1 VSTAAAAAEVS
12 VPAKRSWLPL
22 AILGAAQFVMVLD
35 SSVMNVSISQ
45 IVHDLNTSIQGVQT
59 AITMYTL
66 VMAAFM
72 LVGAKLGD
80 MYGRD
85 RIFAIGLAVYA
96 CGSLT
101 TALSPNLT
109 VLLIGWSLIEGL
121 GAVMVIP
128 AIAALI
134 ASNYEGK
141 QRALAYGVIGGV
153 AGAAIAAGPLI
164 GGWVT
169 TELSWRY
176 VFAGEVV
183 IVIAVL
189 LFRRRMT
196 PAPRA
201 EHRPKLDVVGAALS
215 AIGLGLGVFGILM
228 SSTWGWVRPKSPPTI
243 GGHELTPFGF
253 SLVPFLIF
261 GGLVFMALFKS
272 WEERRERQGK
282 DVLLKRG
289 LAKIPPLGAG
299 LQTLAT
305 MQLVLLGTFFV
316 LPVYLQ
322 VVLGY
327 NAFDT
332 GKRLFPMSVSMLIA
346 ALAGP
351 RLASR
356 FAPKWVCQ
364 AGLAAMTLA
373 ALVLTGTIDVTL
385 HGTAFALSLILF
397 GIGAGLL
404 MSQVGN
410 VIMSSAPPESANEA
424 GGLQGASQNLGASL
438 GTALIGAILLTS
450 LTSSFVSR
458 VSDNPALPQDVRTS
472 ITKQAEQGID
482 VVPVEQV
489 HKAALDAG
497 LPPAQADALA
507 TDYGNA
513 QLDGLKKALLG
524 VAFLAA
530 AGLYFTRRLPSKP
543 LEPADSG

>member
-1 VSTAAAAAEVS
+1 MSATESTSE
-12 VPAKRSWLPL
+12 KRSWLPL
-22 AILGAAQFVMVLD
+22 SILGAAQFVMVLD

-45 IVHDLNTSIQGVQT
+45 IVADLNTSIQGVQT

-96 CGSLT
+96 CGSLI
-101 TALSPNLT
+101 TAISQNLAT
-109 VLLIGWSLIEGL
+109 LLFGWSLIEGL

-169 TELSWRY
+169 TTLSWRY

-183 IVIAVL
+183 IIIGVL
-189 LFRRRMT
+189 LCRRRMK
-196 PAPRA
+196 PAPPV
-201 EHRPKLDVVGAALS
+201 EKKPKLDVVGAALS
-215 AIGLGLGVFGILM
+215 AIGLGLAVFGILM
-228 SSTWGWVRPKSPPTI
+228 SSSWGWLTPKAPPTVA
-243 GGHELTPFGF
+243 GHEITPFGF
-253 SLVPFLIF
+253 SPVPFLIF
-261 GGLVFMALFKS
+261 GGLVFMALFRS
-272 WEERRERQGK
+272 WEDRRAEQGK
-282 DVLLKRG
+282 DVLLSRG
-289 LAKIPPLGAG
+289 LVKIPSLKAG
-299 LQTLAT
+299 LETLGM

-322 VVLGY
+322 VVLGF

-332 GKRLFPMSVSMLIA
+332 GKRLFPMSVSMLVA

-364 AGLAAMTLA
+364 IGLGAMTLA
-373 ALVLTGTIDVTL
+373 ALVLMGTIDVEL
-385 HGTAFALSLILF
+385 NGTMFALSLVLF

-410 VIMSSAPPESANEA
+410 VIMSSAPPENANEA
-424 GGLQGASQNLGASL
+424 GGLQGAAQNLGASL
-438 GTALIGAILLTS
+438 GTALIGAILLTA
-450 LTSSFVSR
+450 LTTSFVTR
-458 VSDNPALPQDVRTS
+458 VADNPALPQNVKNS
-472 ITKQAEQGID
+472 ITAQAEKGID
-482 VVPVEQV
+482 IVPVSSVQ
-489 HKAALDAG
+489 KAAVDAG
-497 LPPAQADALA
+497 LPQAQAEALA

-513 QLDGLKKALLG
+513 QLDALKKALLG

-543 LEPADSG
+543 LAPAEPG

>member
-1 VSTAAAAAEVS
+1 VSTAVAAAKVS
-12 VPAKRSWLPL
+12 VPEKRSWLPL
-22 AILGAAQFVMVLD
+22 GILGAAQFVMVLD

-45 IVHDLNTSIQGVQT
+45 IVHDLNTSIQGVQS

-109 VLLIGWSLIEGL
+109 VLLIGWSLIEGI

-134 ASNYEGK
+134 ASNYQGK

-196 PAPRA
+196 PAPPA
-201 EHRPKLDVVGAALS
+201 AHRPKLDVVGAALS

-228 SSTWGWVRPKSPPTI
+228 SSTWGWVKPKSPPTI

-261 GGLVFMALFKS
+261 GGLVFIALFKS

-322 VVLGY
+322 VVLGF

-351 RLASR
+351 RLAGR

-385 HGTAFALSLILF
+385 HGTAFALSLVLF

-458 VSDNPALPQDVRTS
+458 VSDNPALPQDVRTA

-482 VVPVEQV
+482 IVPVEQV
-489 HKAALDAG
+489 HKAAVDAG

-524 VAFLAA
+524 VALLAA